1 MLKQKWSSM
10 LLIEKILVYR
20 KILGVRVQNLLVNSL
35 RTKLIWAPHKIL
47 TVKNYPIVTHQSAAR
62 IGVPNKANNIAV
74 FDILDVRKIFLDID
88 ADRYARDGVNIDY
101 ASNDYL
107 DQYSDL

>member
-1 MLKQKWSSM
+1 M
-10 LLIEKILVYR
+10 
-20 KILGVRVQNLLVNSL
+20 LVNSL

-47 TVKNYPIVTHQSAAR
+47 TVKKYPIATHQSAAR

-74 FDILDVRKIFLDID
+74 FDILDVRKIFVDID
-88 ADRYARDGVNIDY
+88 ADRYARDGGFNIDY